1 MTPEKRAAADPFGGM
16 MMPGDFGFPAG
27 GMPPGMGMD
36 PNDPFGGFGFPAYG
50 QPGSPKGKKPAQS
63 KRR

>member
-1 MTPEKRAAADPFGGM
+1 MTPEERAAVDPFGGM
-16 MMPGDFGFPAG
+16 MMPGGFGFPAG